1 MLSHTAQP
9 CMLPCSGIPSFL
21 KHVPVL
27 GDVLRN
33 ISVRA
38 VKRLVE
44 VQTRAP
50 MQRCL
55 TSTTAEGARAAVLLS
70 VFRLQCFPQRPHACT
85 QSMAARPCACRECMV
100 KGVARPWRK

>member
-9 CMLPCSGIPSFL
+9 CMPPCPGIPSFL

-44 VQTRAP
+44 VQTSTR
-50 MQRCL
+50 MQECL
-55 TSTTAEGARAAVLLS
+55 TNIPPEGASAAVLLS
-70 VFRLQCFPQRPHACT
+70 ALRMQCFPQRPHACT
-85 QSMAARPCACRECMV
+85 GTMALRPCACRERMV
-100 KGVARPWRK
+100 KGCCLTMA